1 MKLINLKCSNC
12 GAALEIDSER
22 TQAFCSYC
30 GAKLFID
37 DENINITNRIVD
49 EARIKEAEVRL
60 KELEYQHER
69 ELREEFIR
77 KEKKKSETLSV
88 VAFLVALLVTYN
100 VPALRRFFVLIL
112 IFGIIAL
119 VTARSG
125 DTRNYGDRWKSVS
138 SPKSRIAALL
148 FCLFLGIFGAHYFYV
163 GRPGMG
169 CLYLFTFGLF
179 GMGWLIDMIRIACG
193 IFRDKDGFYLK
204 EL

>member
-12 GAALEIDSER
+12 GAALEIDPER

-77 KEKKKSETLSV
+77 KEQVTVAVNEGNTNYEIFLSEHFPEWKIRYFKDTPAGLDA
-88 VAFLVALLVTYN
+88 VAAKARTAPSAAVAL
-100 VPALRRFFVLIL
+100 
-112 IFGIIAL
+112 II
-119 VTARSG
+119 
-125 DTRNYGDRWKSVS
+125 
-138 SPKSRIAALL
+138 
-148 FCLFLGIFGAHYFYV
+148 
-163 GRPGMG
+163 
-169 CLYLFTFGLF
+169 
-179 GMGWLIDMIRIACG
+179 
-193 IFRDKDGFYLK
+193 
-204 EL
+204 

>member
-12 GAALEIDSER
+12 GAALEIDPER

-88 VAFLVALLVTYN
+88 VVFLVALLVTYN

-119 VTARSG
+119 VTSRNN
-125 DTRNYGDRWKSVS
+125 DTRNYGDAWKSVS
-138 SPKSRIAALL
+138 SPKSRVAALL
-148 FCLFLGIFGAHYFYV
+148 FCFFLGIFGAHYFYV

>member
-12 GAALEIDSER
+12 GAALEIDPER

-88 VAFLVALLVTYN
+88 VVFLVAQGPLLCF
-100 VPALRRFFVLIL
+100 AHRDS
-112 IFGIIAL
+112 AC
-119 VTARSG
+119 
-125 DTRNYGDRWKSVS
+125 
-138 SPKSRIAALL
+138 AA
-148 FCLFLGIFGAHYFYV
+148 A
-163 GRPGMG
+163 
-169 CLYLFTFGLF
+169 
-179 GMGWLIDMIRIACG
+179 
-193 IFRDKDGFYLK
+193 
-204 EL
+204 